1 MCWLPA
7 MAKADAVCVGSQL
20 PSLPY
25 PMTAVSEDP
34 PPLPPPV
41 SLVDLGPD
49 EQADRE
55 VEMAAAAPRA
65 PVYLR
70 KDRRPVG
77 SWSLMVPPEREM
89 RGRSNVLRLGSD
101 VTIGAPREPVKR
113 SRREA
118 RRAPGAG
125 RERVWS

>member
-1 MCWLPA
+1 

-41 SLVDLGPD
+41 SLVDFGPD

-77 SWSLMVPPEREM
+77 HGASREEDAREIQRPTSW
-89 RGRSNVLRLGSD
+89 
-101 VTIGAPREPVKR
+101 
-113 SRREA
+113 
-118 RRAPGAG
+118 
-125 RERVWS
+125 

>member
-1 MCWLPA
+1 
-7 MAKADAVCVGSQL
+7 
-20 PSLPY
+20 
-25 PMTAVSEDP
+25 
-34 PPLPPPV
+34 
-41 SLVDLGPD
+41 LVDFGPD

-101 VTIGAPREPVKR
+101 VTIRAPGGPVKR

-118 RRAPGAG
+118 RREAPRAPGAG
-125 RERVWS
+125 QEEVWSRHGTWDVCSAYDAAHV